1 MVNTPYVH
9 ISEREGVQHCHGD
22 HCDEYFYR
30 PLVYGKDIFT
40 YVAHIPPGG
49 GVPGD
54 QGEADMYEMS
64 LFILSGNP
72 KVTYGDTSFSMPPLT
87 AFHCERGV
95 PVGFENPGD
104 EPVTLLLSFSPA
116 PQGANNEAEMRAFV
130 EKRGRS
136 TFSAEEMNKMAGE
149 FWLAS

>member
-1 MVNTPYVH
+1 MNTPYVH

-54 QGEADMYEMS
+54 QEEADMYELS

-72 KVTYGDTSFSMPPLT
+72 RVTYGDSSFSMPPFT

-116 PQGANNEAEMRAFV
+116 PKGANNEAEMRALV

-136 TFSAEEMNKMAGE
+136 MFSAEEMNKMAGE
-149 FWLAS
+149 FWLDS